1 MKNIFSSNPIV
12 ILTSILLCC
21 FQSNSSFAQNYWERT
36 PGPGTVIVYD
46 FIFKDDFVL
55 IGTWLG
61 GMYKSTDA
69 GETWN
74 HLENEFSNKSVYSLE
89 LLPNGNILAG
99 SGNGIHFSSDNG
111 ETWTQSSLTDFLVST
126 ITLDDAGSIYVGSV
140 YENNIYRSNDY
151 GVNWTAL
158 NSDIWGIRSIVTKD
172 INLIVVASDAG
183 IYRSSDTGAT
193 WQNVLPPNQS
203 INDLTLI
210 HNGNFAAISNFGDFY
225 ISSDEGMN
233 WDSISTINNSARII
247 FSSSNGDIYLGSYG
261 VYRSTNEGISWTKL
275 NFLQS
280 SGMVRSIA
288 ENNNF
293 FFAGTY
299 FSGVFR
305 SVDSGNN
312 WSQSSSG
319 INNST
324 ISTMEKGLINK
335 VYAISVPAGLS
346 VTSDNGENWSVL
358 NTMGPVTSFTAS
370 PNGTI
375 FASSGGS
382 LMGVILRS
390 IDSGTYWDIILQ
402 VDSAITQVNVNLDNS
417 VYAIINHKLFKS
429 SNNGNDWFEIQLTSP
444 AEFIKSVTFNNIG
457 YIFCETGTGYFRS
470 SDNGGNWEYL
480 VSTPE
485 GIVIFGITKTNEMY
499 ATASD
504 SNFYRSTDFG
514 NSWNSIY
521 KSNGNAVKSFA
532 DDSEGNLFI
541 LLSGT
546 GVLRSADN
554 GISWQEINSG
564 LDNVSLNNLIITDN
578 DYILAG
584 TSGEGVYKSV
594 NKTTSLENSFAELP
608 TSFLLEQN
616 YPNPFNPTTNIR
628 FKIAESGYV
637 SLKIFDVLGNEIET
651 LISGEKPSGDYEV
664 KFDGRSLSSGIY
676 FYQLRS
682 GEIIQTKKMI
692 LIR

>member
-402 VDSAITQVNVNLDNS
+402 VDSAITQVNVNFDNS

-457 YIFCETGTGYFRS
+457 YIFCET
-470 SDNGGNWEYL
+470 
-480 VSTPE
+480 
-485 GIVIFGITKTNEMY
+485 
-499 ATASD
+499 
-504 SNFYRSTDFG
+504 
-514 NSWNSIY
+514 
-521 KSNGNAVKSFA
+521 
-532 DDSEGNLFI
+532 
-541 LLSGT
+541 
-546 GVLRSADN
+546 
-554 GISWQEINSG
+554 
-564 LDNVSLNNLIITDN
+564 
-578 DYILAG
+578 
-584 TSGEGVYKSV
+584 
-594 NKTTSLENSFAELP
+594 
-608 TSFLLEQN
+608 
-616 YPNPFNPTTNIR
+616 
-628 FKIAESGYV
+628 
-637 SLKIFDVLGNEIET
+637 
-651 LISGEKPSGDYEV
+651 
-664 KFDGRSLSSGIY
+664 
-676 FYQLRS
+676 
-682 GEIIQTKKMI
+682 
-692 LIR
+692 